1 MFTFLDDLQDLS
13 VFKCW
18 LFFFFLMQILA
29 ILNNIK

>member
-18 LFFFFLMQILA
+18 LFFF
-29 ILNNIK
+29 LNADISYFK

>member
-18 LFFFFLMQILA
+18 LFFFFLNADISYF
-29 ILNNIK
+29 K